1 MLVWTG
7 LLLEAHDPA
16 YRAAVH
22 MVRRADRERVSAP
35 LLLRGA
41 PDSPDM
47 RAVWRGLQADDAKG
61 AAAGKKPAAGPNAC
75 TKACAKVAELAK
87 KAIAACSKLVA
98 GRPKTGGKAGARGKA
113 KTPGKRSMV

>member
-16 YRAAVH
+16 YKAAVH

-47 RAVWRGLQADDAKG
+47 RAVWKGLQAD
-61 AAAGKKPAAGPNAC
+61 NA
-75 TKACAKVAELAK
+75 E
-87 KAIAACSKLVA
+87 
-98 GRPKTGGKAGARGKA
+98 GARA
-113 KTPGKRSMV
+113 SLFADRELVS